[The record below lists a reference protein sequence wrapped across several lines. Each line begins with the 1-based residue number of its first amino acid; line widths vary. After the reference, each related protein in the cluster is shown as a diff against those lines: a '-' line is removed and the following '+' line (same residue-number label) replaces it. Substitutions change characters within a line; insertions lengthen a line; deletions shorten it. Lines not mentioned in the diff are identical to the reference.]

1 MSNQMIKEF
10 FTVWLFIIIAAIG
23 ASQVMTNNKTVQTLY
38 VHAGLVV
45 RPETDESLAELK
57 AVLNKHGIRASL
69 RVSYD
74 NR

>member
-1 MSNQMIKEF
+1 
-10 FTVWLFIIIAAIG
+10 
-23 ASQVMTNNKTVQTLY
+23 MTNNKAVQMLY

-69 RVSYD
+69 RISYD